1 MIKLDKEIT
10 SKLPMFKPH
19 SNSDDITKAAKGRLN
34 FEVHSNVI
42 STASKKRLLGSS
54 IIFTDPNENYVIVA
68 RNDDVT
74 VIGNSE
80 FEITNARRLFEHSA
94 FNEIDLTN
102 TVLSNKLDNLDQ
114 MFEKAVKVQKI
125 TLGKNWDTSKIH
137 TMNAMF
143 RSCYNLVE
151 ILNADVLRKAT
162 PIQLNAMFS
171 FCSRLKAFDMKDI
184 NFSNVISMQQFMLS
198 CRGLTSLNINDA
210 DFGSLEEAYEMFAGT
225 SLTKADMSGMNLTS
239 IYNFDRIFDGCG
251 QLKEIDLTD
260 AKFDKY
266 STFDSMT
273 YGCINLNAITISDT
287 EENREI
293 FKNGEIT
300 LIENSANPLG
310 HRAMIL
316 WYKPED
322 TAR

>member
-1 MIKLDKEIT
+1 MIELDKEIT

-19 SNSDDITKAAKGRLN
+19 SNSDDIIKATRGRLN

-54 IIFTDPNENYVIVA
+54 IIFTDPNESYVIVT

-80 FEITNARRLFEHSA
+80 FEITTARRLFEHSA

-102 TVLSNKLDNLDQ
+102 TVLSNKIDNLDQ

-125 TLGKNWDTSKIH
+125 TLGKNWDTSRIA
-137 TMNAMF
+137 TMNRMF
-143 RSCYNLVE
+143 QSCYNLVE
-151 ILNADVLRKAT
+151 ILNTDVLRKAT
-162 PIQLNAMFS
+162 PIQLNSMFS
-171 FCSRLKAFDMKDI
+171 FCNNLKAFDMKDI
-184 NFSNVISMQQFMLS
+184 NFSNVISMQQFMIA

-225 SLTKADMSGMNLTS
+225 SIIKADMSGMNLTS
-239 IYNFDRIFDGCG
+239 IYTFDRIFDGCV
-251 QLKEIDLTD
+251 QLKEIDLTG
-260 AKFDKY
+260 AKFDQY

-273 YGCINLNAITISDT
+273 YDCINLDTIKIDDT
-287 EENREI
+287 EENREL
-293 FKNGEIT
+293 FKDEEIT
-300 LIENSANPLG
+300 LIENRMNPLG
-310 HRAMIL
+310 HRATIL
-316 WYKPED
+316 WCKPED
-322 TAR
+322 TVR

>member
-1 MIKLDKEIT
+1 MIKLDKEIA

-19 SNSDDITKAAKGRLN
+19 SNSDDIIKATRGRLN

-54 IIFTDPNENYVIVA
+54 IIFTDTNENYVIVA
-68 RNDDVT
+68 KGEDVT

-94 FNEIDLTN
+94 FSEIDLTN
-102 TVLSNKLDNLDQ
+102 TFLSNKIDNLDQ
-114 MFEKAVKVQKI
+114 MFEKSVKVKKI
-125 TLGKNWDTSKIH
+125 TLGKNWDTCRIA
-137 TMNAMF
+137 TMNGMF

-151 ILNADVLRKAT
+151 ILNTNVLRKAT

-171 FCSRLKAFDMKDI
+171 FCNNLKAFDMKDI
-184 NFSNVISMQQFMLS
+184 NFSNVISMQQFMLA
-198 CRGLTSLNINDA
+198 CRGLTSLDINAA

-225 SLTKADMSGMNLTS
+225 SITKADMSGMNLTS
-239 IYNFDRIFDGCG
+239 IYTFDRMFDGCV

-260 AKFDKY
+260 AKFDQY

-273 YGCINLNAITISDT
+273 YGCINLYAIKISDT
-287 EENREI
+287 KENREL
-293 FKNGEIT
+293 FKGEEIT
-300 LIENSANPLG
+300 LIENSLNPLG
-310 HRAMIL
+310 HRAIIL
-316 WYKPED
+316 WCKPED
-322 TAR
+322 TVR